1 MDKIITFLTNKKM
14 QIRIIIFW
22 SIISSLL
29 WIAFFSLGLLVDSK
43 PYRICVTEE
52 LDLYALLICIFT
64 YTPTNIAILCLTSAY
79 IGGCASKLVM
89 NNIEDAVPAVADNEK
104 TISDIYRS
112 ELPMSS
118 MVRGI
123 VIYFAYIAGVCIADA
138 SLFNEP
144 TQTAYIK
151 SAGIISL
158 LSFLVGYD
166 PTIFHSFIKVAE
178 KTSQKK

>member
-1 MDKIITFLTNKKM
+1 MTTKTM
-14 QIRIIIFW
+14 QLRIIIFW

-29 WIAFFSLGLLVDSK
+29 WICFFSLGLLVDSK
-43 PYRICVTEE
+43 PFRLCVAEE
-52 LDLYALLICIFT
+52 LDLYSLIICIFT

-79 IGGCASKLVM
+79 IGGCASKLVIR
-89 NNIEDAVPAVADNEK
+89 NIEQTLPDSADNEK
-104 TISDIYRS
+104 TIAHAYMS
-112 ELPMSS
+112 EPPMCS

-123 VIYFAYIAGVCIADA
+123 VIYFAYIAGVCITDAD
-138 SLFNEP
+138 LFNEP
-144 TQTAYIK
+144 TVTAYIK

-178 KTSQKK
+178 KVRPKK